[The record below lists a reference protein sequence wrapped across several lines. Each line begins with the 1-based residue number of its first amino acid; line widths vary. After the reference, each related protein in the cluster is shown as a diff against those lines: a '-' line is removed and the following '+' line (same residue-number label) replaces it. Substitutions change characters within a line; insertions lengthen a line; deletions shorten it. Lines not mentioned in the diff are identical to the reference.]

1 MAQPPNLP
9 NFEKSKFSAVPLFST
24 FWDFLFLFTKQTVEA
39 LRKGLTVRENLS
51 AAWVDINV
59 PAGQTY
65 PMREMQNPLP
75 GGARIHGVLVAGVFD
90 PATPNV
96 ASLTASTAPLTIT
109 TTVTPSSGTAT
120 ATSTGTA
127 ALPALGVFVDWTVGV
142 GGGLVV
148 LGITGLPNATR
159 TVRVLV
165 LAE

>member
-9 NFEKSKFSAVPLFST
+9 NFEKSRFASVPLFGT
-24 FWDFLFLFTKQTVEA
+24 FWDFLFLFVKQTVEA
-39 LRKGLTVRENLS
+39 LRKGLTVRENLA

-96 ASLTASTAPLTIT
+96 ASLTASTAPLTIGLS
-109 TTVTPSSGTAT
+109 PNPDSIA
-120 ATSTGTA
+120 ATGTA

-148 LGITGLPNATR
+148 LGITGLPSATR